1 MVERAIDILIRGKDT
16 SAAAFGSAARVAA
29 SFGNAIKGTT
39 KSLRDLSIVGI
50 AAGKAV
56 KNAGAAILGSLD
68 AAEGQLKAETR
79 LAVALSRHTKEI
91 DKNLDAYRKWSSE
104 LQNATGIQDDL
115 SLSIAA
121 SLQATGAAPAVVRR
135 ATQAILDF
143 GAATDLGTAGPL
155 EALRKSLSGAS
166 AQWSRMGLVIDQTL
180 SPQRQALQAIEQLER
195 AHGGTARMI
204 GETAYGS
211 VQRFK
216 VALDDLKETFGL
228 AIIKTDVFHNVLGLL
243 GAAFGEIN
251 QETRANQM
259 ASGIDTVFRKI
270 GEAVQFVVNGLIDFG
285 AVLVRV
291 AGYALLAI
299 GKLTQGF
306 GALLEGLSGLK
317 ILGAEIIPD
326 LGMLPGV
333 VRGAGEGLERAASQ
347 MFSFADGAGSAKEK
361 VSAFLAELLKFNKN
375 AAQLR
380 QGGSGVTPQGQG
392 GGGGGVRLG
401 GPGISEDL
409 KQSLANLGASGVAP
423 MQKLFDLTQQLKEE
437 LGYLPFSLEMVA
449 FAAQTFGN
457 ELSGAFA
464 SITDSVA
471 NGMGTLLVDLKD
483 KAISA
488 GEAVRKFGN
497 SVVNQA
503 LASMGRAI
511 TKIILAPLDLVLQKL
526 VEFTTQ
532 LLFGA
537 LLEKELMAAGA
548 AAQLAIVIPT
558 AAAIAAA
565 WLPAAMLASI
575 ATLGG
580 ASASGATAFTTS
592 LATMKGAALAAT
604 VPGGA
609 EGAFVGGPTLM
620 QVGEG
625 RYKETVQPLR
635 PGSAMELL
643 SRANAADEF
652 FGGGA
657 PTIGTLN
664 LTVNGN
670 AENPEQLARM
680 ISQEIAREL
689 RLLAGRRFA

>member
-1 MVERAIDILIRGKDT
+1 MVERAIDILIRGKDA

-39 KSLRDLSIVGI
+39 KALRDLSIVGI

-251 QETRANQM
+251 QETRANQL
-259 ASGIDTVFRKI
+259 ASGIDKVFRKI

-306 GALLEGLSGLK
+306 GALLQGLSGLK

-333 VRGAGEGLERAASQ
+333 VRGAGEGLEHAASQ

-361 VSAFLAELLKFNKN
+361 VSAFLAELLKFNAN

-380 QGGSGVTPQGQG
+380 QGGSGVQPRDQG
-392 GGGGGVRLG
+392 GGGFRLG
-401 GPGISEDL
+401 GPGLSGDL
-409 KQSLANLGASGVAP
+409 QQSIANLGASGTTPIA
-423 MQKLFDLTQQLKEE
+423 KLLELVRQLREQ
-437 LGYLPFSLEMVA
+437 LGYLPFDLELIA
-449 FAAQTFGN
+449 TATETFSN
-457 ELSGAFA
+457 ELSSAFA

-526 VEFTTQ
+526 VEFATQ

-537 LLEKELMAAGA
+537 ALEKSLMAAAA
-548 AAQLAIVIPT
+548 AAQLAIVLPT

-580 ASASGATAFTTS
+580 AAGSGATSFTTS
-592 LATMKGAALAAT
+592 LAAMKGAALSLS
-604 VPGGA
+604 VPGAA
-609 EGAFVGGPTLM
+609 EGAFVGGPQLL

-652 FGGGA
+652 FGAGA

-670 AENPEQLARM
+670 SENPEQLARI

-689 RLLAGRRFA
+689 RLLAGRRFS

>member
-1 MVERAIDILIRGKDT
+1 MVERAIDILIRGKDA

-29 SFGNAIKGTT
+29 SFGNSIKGTT
-39 KSLRDLSIVGI
+39 KALRDLSIVGI
-50 AAGKAV
+50 AAGKAI

-166 AQWSRMGLVIDQTL
+166 VQWSRMGLVIDQTL
-180 SPQRQALQAIEQLER
+180 SPQRQALQVIEQLER

-216 VALDDLKETFGL
+216 VALDDLRETFGL

-251 QETRANQM
+251 QETRANQL
-259 ASGIDTVFRKI
+259 ASGIDKVFRKI

-317 ILGAEIIPD
+317 ILGAEILPD

-333 VRGAGEGLERAASQ
+333 VRGAGEGLEHAASQ
-347 MFSFADGAGSAKEK
+347 MLSFADGAGSAKEK

-380 QGGSGVTPQGQG
+380 QGGSGVTPRAQAEG
-392 GGGGGVRLG
+392 GFRLG
-401 GPGISEDL
+401 GPEISGDL
-409 KQSLANLGASGVAP
+409 QQSIANLGARGAAP
-423 MQKLFDLTQQLKEE
+423 MQRLLELTQQLRDD
-437 LGYLPFSLEMVA
+437 LGYLPFSLELLA
-449 FAAQTFGN
+449 STAQTFGL
-457 ELSGAFA
+457 ELSSAFA
-464 SITDSVA
+464 SITDSMA
-471 NGMGTLLVDLKD
+471 NGMGTLLVDLKE

-526 VEFTTQ
+526 VEFATQ

-537 LLEKELMAAGA
+537 ALEKSLMAAAA
-548 AAQLAIVIPT
+548 AAQLAIVLPT

-580 ASASGATAFTTS
+580 AAGSGAASFTTS
-592 LATMKGAALAAT
+592 LAAMKGAALSLS
-604 VPGGA
+604 VPGAA
-609 EGAFVGGPTLM
+609 EGAYVSGPSLL

-625 RYKETVQPLR
+625 RYPETVQPLR
-635 PGSAMELL
+635 PGSAMEAL
-643 SRANAADEF
+643 SKANGAEEF
-652 FGGGA
+652 FGAGA
-657 PTIGTLN
+657 PTIGSLSI
-664 LTVNGN
+664 TVNGN
-670 AENPEQLARM
+670 AEDPEKLARM

-689 RLLAGRRFA
+689 RLLAGKRFA

>member
-1 MVERAIDILIRGKDT
+1 MVERAIDILIRGKDA

-39 KSLRDLSIVGI
+39 KALRDLSIVGI

-104 LQNATGIQDDL
+104 IQNATGIQDDL

-121 SLQATGAAPAVVRR
+121 SLQATGATPAVVRR

-195 AHGGTARMI
+195 AHGGAARMI

-211 VQRFK
+211 LQRFK

-251 QETRANQM
+251 QETRANQL
-259 ASGIDTVFRKI
+259 ASGIDKVFRKI

-333 VRGAGEGLERAASQ
+333 VRGAGEGLEHAASQ
-347 MFSFADGAGSAKEK
+347 MFSFADGARSAKEK

-380 QGGSGVTPQGQG
+380 QGGSGVTPRAQG
-392 GGGGGVRLG
+392 GGGFRLG
-401 GPGISEDL
+401 GPGLSEDL
-409 KQSLANLGASGVAP
+409 QQSLANLGASGVAP

-592 LATMKGAALAAT
+592 LASMKGAALAAT
-604 VPGGA
+604 VPGHA
-609 EGAFVGGPTLM
+609 EGALVTGPHLAM
-620 QVGEG
+620 VGEG
-625 RYKETVQPLR
+625 RYHEAVQPLR

-664 LTVNGN
+664 INVNGN